1 MQVDKTSL
9 DYLAQ
14 IAKGIKVVRDQI
26 STYVNA
32 QHEAESEIPEKLR
45 RFVTYWHALHDIINI
60 YEEKGHL
67 APPNVKREM
76 ERCDDRFRQLLE
88 EAHIDGLYL
97 LERIPSQKIALWQR
111 FTPALKNTSNKSF

>member
-14 IAKGIKVVRDQI
+14 IAKDIKVVRDQI

-88 EAHIDGLYL
+88 EAHIDGNVF
-97 LERIPSQKIALWQR
+97 EKVRRKMADNPNNRWDHTRAIGGPK
-111 FTPALKNTSNKSF
+111 

>member
-14 IAKGIKVVRDQI
+14 IAKDIKVVRDQI

-32 QHEAESEIPEKLR
+32 QHEAE
-45 RFVTYWHALHDIINI
+45 
-60 YEEKGHL
+60 
-67 APPNVKREM
+67 M

-88 EAHIDGLYL
+88 EAHLDGNVF
-97 LERIPSQKIALWQR
+97 EQVRRKMADDPNNRWDHTRAIGGPK
-111 FTPALKNTSNKSF
+111 

>member
-1 MQVDKTSL
+1 MKADRTAE

-14 IAKGIKVVRDQI
+14 IAKDIAVTRDLI
-26 STYVNA
+26 SKYVNA

-60 YEEKGHL
+60 YEEKGHIP
-67 APPNVKREM
+67 PPNVKREM

-88 EAHIDGLYL
+88 EAHLDGNVF
-97 LERIPSQKIALWQR
+97 EQVRRQMAGDPNNRWDHTRAIGG
-111 FTPALKNTSNKSF
+111 T